1 MRIKAKY
8 NSVSLNYFSTVGSII
23 DKIEMGT
30 SSKNKETEIKEDLKH
45 SQISESTK
53 QDFGIKVPPC
63 DVECFEGDYKSW
75 PTFRD
80 MFTSIYANHP
90 RLSDVE
96 KLYHLRL
103 KTKKEAHDIVDKFSL
118 TADNFTLAWEALKS
132 QYENKR
138 ILINTQL
145 KILFSIPS
153 ITIESGSALRKL
165 HRTVRDCLGILS
177 SLSVKTENWDPILVF
192 LVSQKIPEN
201 TLFLFEQSLKTE
213 TEVPTWQSLEDFL
226 ASRYKILESVEE
238 VTQCSRKKAN
248 HISNSNSNFKKVNSF
263 HSAEKSFCCKICNSN
278 HPLRLCKKFSDMDV
292 TSRRKLAQSQKYCYN
307 CLALTHSVYECKS
320 KVSCDKCGKRHHSLL
335 HFTSQKPTPPDTR
348 SYWQP
353 NTSLSTIPIQSTSI
367 TQQQPSISSGKDVSS
382 DSSTLQSFLV
392 NQKRNILLATALVK
406 ITAHNQTFL
415 LRALIDPGSEA
426 TYILQSV
433 VNRFKLFTRSTN
445 ASICGIGEVQS
456 EFSTSMCPL
465 TLESRINP
473 DVHIPIA
480 AVVLK
485 KLTGN
490 LPSQTVDASNLV
502 ELKRLRLADPNF
514 DKPASIDMLI
524 GADIYPLI
532 LCEGIKREK
541 DLSPIAQNTV
551 FGWIISG
558 PCNENPNKTTL
569 NTFFI
574 RLLLLKQVQR
584 FWELEEV
591 PYVKPLSDEDK
602 FCEKLYVDT
611 TTRNRDGRYIV
622 KLPFKPNFNVL
633 DLGLSRN
640 SAVSQYLRQ
649 EKRLLNDMCL
659 KEEYNKVLKE
669 YVSLKHMSFVPP
681 CSLNLSSPHFYLPHH
696 AVVKPDSASTKV
708 RVVFNASASTHK
720 EISLNDILYSGPA
733 LQNDLQT
740 ILLRWR
746 LYPYVFNSDIEK
758 MYRQIYVHPSHRKF
772 QRIICRSFESES
784 DLADFEINRVTFG
797 VNCAPY
803 LAIRTLHQLALDE
816 ENKYPLAKEVVLSDF
831 YVDDVFSGGFSLD
844 LVFKIQEE
852 LKALLLTGGFSL
864 KKWTANHPRLLEN
877 IPRGDVLDQHFL
889 MFEESS
895 HSKVLGVGWNARE
908 DSFYI
913 RCELFPLPDSVMT
926 KRELFSNISKIY
938 DPIGW
943 LAPTTILLKILMQDV
958 WKDKTEWDGPIKP
971 NRVETWKE
979 FVKSFPIIKD
989 IKIQRWIN
997 YTPDMCVEIHG
1008 FCDASLSAYA
1018 ATVYSR
1024 ISDSS
1029 GNVFSYLLTSK
1040 TKVAPL
1046 KAISIP
1052 RLELCGA
1059 LLLTKLVNAV
1069 QSSLRLKN
1077 CPVYLW
1083 TDSMIVLYWL
1093 RDCPSRL
1100 ETFVRNRVS
1109 KVQTESPPG
1118 SLWKHVP
1125 SEQNP
1130 ADVASRGVMPQNL
1143 INNTQW
1149 WHGPSWLKFSKET
1162 WPVTKI
1168 QEGSDWNLEIKQIKS
1183 FVCIKISVMI
1193 F

>member
-1 MRIKAKY
+1 
-8 NSVSLNYFSTVGSII
+8 
-23 DKIEMGT
+23 
-30 SSKNKETEIKEDLKH
+30 
-45 SQISESTK
+45 
-53 QDFGIKVPPC
+53 
-63 DVECFEGDYKSW
+63 
-75 PTFRD
+75 
-80 MFTSIYANHP
+80 
-90 RLSDVE
+90 
-96 KLYHLRL
+96 
-103 KTKKEAHDIVDKFSL
+103 
-118 TADNFTLAWEALKS
+118 
-132 QYENKR
+132 
-138 ILINTQL
+138 
-145 KILFSIPS
+145 
-153 ITIESGSALRKL
+153 
-165 HRTVRDCLGILS
+165 
-177 SLSVKTENWDPILVF
+177 
-192 LVSQKIPEN
+192 
-201 TLFLFEQSLKTE
+201 
-213 TEVPTWQSLEDFL
+213 
-226 ASRYKILESVEE
+226 
-238 VTQCSRKKAN
+238 
-248 HISNSNSNFKKVNSF
+248 
-263 HSAEKSFCCKICNSN
+263 
-278 HPLRLCKKFSDMDV
+278 
-292 TSRRKLAQSQKYCYN
+292 
-307 CLALTHSVYECKS
+307 
-320 KVSCDKCGKRHHSLL
+320 
-335 HFTSQKPTPPDTR
+335 
-348 SYWQP
+348 
-353 NTSLSTIPIQSTSI
+353 
-367 TQQQPSISSGKDVSS
+367 
-382 DSSTLQSFLV
+382 
-392 NQKRNILLATALVK
+392 
-406 ITAHNQTFL
+406 
-415 LRALIDPGSEA
+415 
-426 TYILQSV
+426 
-433 VNRFKLFTRSTN
+433 
-445 ASICGIGEVQS
+445 
-456 EFSTSMCPL
+456 
-465 TLESRINP
+465 
-473 DVHIPIA
+473 
-480 AVVLK
+480 
-485 KLTGN
+485 
-490 LPSQTVDASNLV
+490 
-502 ELKRLRLADPNF
+502 
-514 DKPASIDMLI
+514 
-524 GADIYPLI
+524 
-532 LCEGIKREK
+532 
-541 DLSPIAQNTV
+541 
-551 FGWIISG
+551 
-558 PCNENPNKTTL
+558 
-569 NTFFI
+569 
-574 RLLLLKQVQR
+574 
-584 FWELEEV
+584 
-591 PYVKPLSDEDK
+591 
-602 FCEKLYVDT
+602 
-611 TTRNRDGRYIV
+611 
-622 KLPFKPNFNVL
+622 
-633 DLGLSRN
+633 
-640 SAVSQYLRQ
+640 
-649 EKRLLNDMCL
+649 MCL

-816 ENKYPLAKEVVLSDF
+816 ENKYPLAKDF

-1183 FVCIKISVMI
+1183 FVVHQNFSHDILKRFSCYARAVKVIAYCFRFINLASPKRKRFYPYRYFSKNLRNHEIVFVKTRLVILAQRLYFSEEFKALYNSKPLSKNSSILTLNPSLDSNFIIRLNGRLTNANLSYNEKFPIILPYACPLSKLLVGFVHKISLHGGNQQVLYLMRKEFWI
-1193 F
+1193 PKLKNLIKFCVNRCMVCVLHKKDLQTQLMGTLPPERVNYSFPFTHVGLDFAGPFELKVQKGRFYQAIKGYACLFICLCTKAVHLEAVGSLSTDSFMAALDRFVGRRGVPQQLFSDNGTNFVAANKVLTNELRKALADSTSEAEKTYLPRNLKWNFIPPGSPHMGGLWEAETKSFKTHFKKVVGNSKLTFEEFSTLLVKIESCMNSRPISPISENPFESLPLTPGHFLKGSPLLSLPERQIGESTTLKSWQRVQQILHSFSKRWKEEYLTDLQRRTKWKFPKRNVEIGDIGVVRNENLPPT